1 MEISRRARLRAA
13 PGAQGPV
20 SFPISRQEKGAPA
33 GARPSEAEFGR
44 SYFDGV
50 GFGAGAALWLDLVWD
65 LWCFFDLVVGVVDI
79 DAPDFVLEVEDC
91 VEDDDEV
98 EVDGVG
104 FAWVDE
110 DVDGCCA
117 ATAIGRPNASA
128 RLTSFFMTVSPG
140 FAMPFAP

>member
-1 MEISRRARLRAA
+1 
-13 PGAQGPV
+13 
-20 SFPISRQEKGAPA
+20 
-33 GARPSEAEFGR
+33 
-44 SYFDGV
+44 
-50 GFGAGAALWLDLVWD
+50 LVWD

-79 DAPDFVLEVEDC
+79 DAPDFVVEVEDC

-110 DVDGCCA
+110 DVDDCCA

-128 RLTSFFMTVSPG
+128 RLTSFFMTVSP
-140 FAMPFAP
+140 